1 MESDED
7 NINVG
12 GMFDMGEKE
21 LSCMADTSDKSLH
34 SVAIGS
40 SKRIT
45 ARWQRSIVTFRM
57 SRKPLLIAPD
67 MGR

>member
-1 MESDED
+1 MESDEE

-12 GMFDMGEKE
+12 GMFDMGETE

-40 SKRIT
+40 SKRII
-45 ARWQRSIVTFRM
+45 ARWQRSIVTSGM
-57 SRKPLLIAPD
+57 SRKLLLLAPY